1 MGEIVV
7 DTSVLAA
14 LVFGESKSVEA
25 RMLLNDNRLFA
36 PMLMGYELAQ
46 LTVKKVKRYPEDR
59 DKILEAFSFA
69 LSLDIHWMEIHFAA
83 VVNLA
88 LKCSLTSYDASFLY
102 LSRLLNIPL
111 ATFDSVLKSHCL

>member
-14 LVFGESKSVEA
+14 LVYGESKSVEA

-83 VVNLA
+83 VVKLA
-88 LKCSLTSYDASFLY
+88 LKCRLTAYDASFLY
-102 LSRLLNIPL
+102 LSRSLNIPL
-111 ATFDSVLKSHCL
+111 ATFDSVLKCHCL